1 MAEILVVDDEPLLR
15 STLRH
20 ALEIAGHSV
29 KEAANGVEA
38 LAAVS
43 RQRPAVVILD
53 ILMPEKEG
61 IETILDL
68 RRKYDGIKIIA
79 MSGGGRVGDT
89 AFLAVAQRL
98 GADRVIAK
106 PFNRD
111 QLLNA
116 VDDVLGLRRTP

>member
-29 KEAANGVEA
+29 KEAANGIEA
-38 LAAVS
+38 LAAVG
-43 RQRPAVVILD
+43 RRPPAVVILD

-61 IETILDL
+61 IETILDI

-89 AFLAVAQRL
+89 AFLTVAEKL

-116 VDDVLGLRRTP
+116 VDDVLGLRRKP

>member
-29 KEAANGVEA
+29 KEAANGIEA
-38 LAAVS
+38 LAAVG
-43 RQRPAVVILD
+43 RRPPAVVILD

-61 IETILDL
+61 IETILDI

-89 AFLAVAQRL
+89 AFLTVAANL
-98 GADRVIAK
+98 GAGRVIAT
-106 PFNRD
+106 PLHRD
-111 QLLNA
+111 QVLNA
-116 VDDVLGLRRTP
+116 AHALPGLRRKP